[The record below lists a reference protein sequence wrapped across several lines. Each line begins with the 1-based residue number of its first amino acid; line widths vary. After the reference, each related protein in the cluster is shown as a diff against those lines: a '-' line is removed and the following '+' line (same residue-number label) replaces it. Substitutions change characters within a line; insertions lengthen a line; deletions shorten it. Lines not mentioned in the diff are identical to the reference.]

1 MPKLRKL
8 LPTKWWSSFLLIVAT
23 YIIATDF
30 LANLLLLLINC
41 VGYLPYSDRP
51 GPGWQ
56 PAHLPSKDELRFF
69 LSFAQA
75 LLPGSA
81 LYGGMFGLAGLL
93 FGVCS
98 VPRWVIRLLG
108 APLAFLASALIMSAA
123 GWMIAISA
131 LGVYVAAGCA
141 AIWAL
146 LLLPLLVVP
155 KSSPLPMLVRLLLPL
170 TFFGA
175 GCFYLV
181 RPFLPQA
188 PIPALNFDFTRCND
202 AGMGPIVPLS
212 RAWEDDSLIR
222 KAGLASTS
230 CHLESAGQTS
240 SSGTD
245 DRMLRF
251 HLLFL
256 KPTSRE
262 VNVPVPEQ
270 DGTLIIIDGDDVR
283 FVPDSPSKRK
293 ETLHI
298 HEDPRGFSMKNDG
311 NGRMDNWFWYEWS
324 PQTGNGSMDMRLF
337 TK

>member
-8 LPTKWWSSFLLIVAT
+8 LPTKWWSSFLMIVAT

-93 FGVCS
+93 
-98 VPRWVIRLLG
+98 
-108 APLAFLASALIMSAA
+108 
-123 GWMIAISA
+123 
-131 LGVYVAAGCA
+131 
-141 AIWAL
+141 
-146 LLLPLLVVP
+146 
-155 KSSPLPMLVRLLLPL
+155 
-170 TFFGA
+170 FGA

-270 DGTLIIIDGDDVR
+270 DETLIIIDGDDVR